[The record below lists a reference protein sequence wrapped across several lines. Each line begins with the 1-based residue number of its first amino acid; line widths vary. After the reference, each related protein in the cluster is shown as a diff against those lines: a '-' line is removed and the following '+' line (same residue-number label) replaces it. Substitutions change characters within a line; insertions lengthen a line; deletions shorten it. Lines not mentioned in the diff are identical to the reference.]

1 VTETNRLEAF
11 SDGVMA
17 IAITLLVL
25 DLSVP
30 ARSQLGRNE
39 TLRHALAQMWPNYA
53 AYVVSFLIIGIIWMN
68 HHSLFRMIARVDRLT
83 LFLNLLL
90 LMVVSA
96 IPFPTRLLAEYL
108 TAGGPDSHLAAAVYS
123 GTMLAMSLAFGA
135 LFVSATRRPDLL
147 RPAVD
152 HAVVRASI
160 PRFTG
165 GGAVYALTVVL
176 AFISAPVTLLAHF
189 GLAVYY
195 LFDHTGSDS
204 SDSADSSDPAST
216 PPPELTVQ

>member
-1 VTETNRLEAF
+1 MRDSARLEAL

-25 DLSVP
+25 DLRVP
-30 ARSQLGRNE
+30 ARDTLADHDLASALGR
-39 TLRHALAQMWPNYA
+39 QWPSYL
-53 AYVVSFLIIGIIWMN
+53 AYVVSFLVIGIIWTN
-68 HHSLFRMIARVDRLT
+68 HHAMFGLVRQVDRGV
-83 LFLNLLL
+83 LFANLLL
-90 LMVVSA
+90 LLVVSA

-123 GTMLAMSLAFGA
+123 GTMLAMSLAFGG

-147 RPAVD
+147 RPTVD

-195 LFDHTGSDS
+195 LFDHTGSG
-204 SDSADSSDPAST
+204 SAGPAST
-216 PPPELTVQ
+216 TPPELTVE